1 MRDLGTKMAELKF
14 EAPLAKFEE
23 TDEWGG
29 CDYIS
34 NQNALNDTLNLNLK
48 DAAAGATT
56 KSGQDAAGKL
66 RLLEN
71 AVRDA
76 HVSKNGGVDAAAA
89 ASIGGSIS
97 PNCNTMQGALDLGLS
112 DVGLVPGEDAPQ
124 RCGGSGDHVDNFT
137 ETFGGSLEDLVNTFD
152 EKITKCFGNY
162 EENVEELAPVQVRS
176 QEEIM
181 NECQM
186 WWTITGNFG
195 NILPIDWSK
204 SYTRQM
210 HMPTLNLGQNPTKQQ
225 QNSRNQQQQ
234 NQLHHQSTHSNGFGP
249 GSGSGSGSEAQTP
262 GGDDFND
269 LASEDEAVA
278 NDLDMHAL
286 ILNGLNGD
294 LDDQPIKT
302 VEEVIKEIDD
312 IMDEAES
319 PLDEPETCDSEVIE
333 KAREVLGAPLYAEKL
348 QYLTTTQLN
357 ELYMEM
363 EVLIQELSETLI
375 NELALRDELEFEKE
389 LKNSFIS
396 LLLAV
401 QNKRRQYHVEKKRGK
416 FQGPEPKYLTTV
428 IPYHLENGTPNN
440 QSLQVLIKILKAI
453 NEDSPTV
460 PALLTDYIL
469 KVLCPT

>member
-29 CDYIS
+29 CDFIT
-34 NQNALNDTLNLNLK
+34 NQNTINDTLNLNIK
-48 DAAAGATT
+48 DPAMKQEA
-56 KSGQDAAGKL
+56 KI
-66 RLLEN
+66 RLLEE

-76 HVSKNGGVDAAAA
+76 NVSKNGALMMNGTTNAVDK
-89 ASIGGSIS
+89 INGGAIS
-97 PNCNTMQGALDLGLS
+97 PNCNSMLAGELGL
-112 DVGLVPGEDAPQ
+112 DVGLAPGDDGCDK
-124 RCGGSGDHVDNFT
+124 RSTSGDTVDNFS

-152 EKITKCFGNY
+152 EKITKCFGNF
-162 EENVEELAPVQVRS
+162 EENVEDLAPVQVRS

-204 SYTRQM
+204 SFTRQM
-210 HMPTLNLGQNPTKQQ
+210 HMPTLNLGQNKLGGGSAG
-225 QNSRNQQQQ
+225 NS
-234 NQLHHQSTHSNGFGP
+234 LDVT
-249 GSGSGSGSEAQTP
+249 TP
-262 GGDDFND
+262 GDE
-269 LASEDEAVA
+269 LTSEDEAVA

-286 ILNGLNGD
+286 ILNGLNAE
-294 LDDQPIKT
+294 QEEPIKS

-319 PLDEPETCDSEVIE
+319 PLDEAETCESEVIE

-348 QYLTTTQLN
+348 QYLSISQLN

-363 EVLIQELSETLI
+363 EMLIQELSETLI
-375 NELALRDELEFEKE
+375 NELALRDELEYEKE

-416 FQGPEPKYLTTV
+416 LQGPEPKYLTTV
-428 IPYHLENGTPNN
+428 IPYHMENGTPNN